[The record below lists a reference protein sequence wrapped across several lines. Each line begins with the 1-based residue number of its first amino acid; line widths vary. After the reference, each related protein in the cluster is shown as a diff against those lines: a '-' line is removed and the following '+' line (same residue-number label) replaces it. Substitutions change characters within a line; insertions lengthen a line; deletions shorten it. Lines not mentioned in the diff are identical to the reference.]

1 VQARVEKLVI
11 EARVKELALEVR
23 VGMHSINRSA

>member
-11 EARVKELALEVR
+11 EARV
-23 VGMHSINRSA
+23 GMHFMNRSV